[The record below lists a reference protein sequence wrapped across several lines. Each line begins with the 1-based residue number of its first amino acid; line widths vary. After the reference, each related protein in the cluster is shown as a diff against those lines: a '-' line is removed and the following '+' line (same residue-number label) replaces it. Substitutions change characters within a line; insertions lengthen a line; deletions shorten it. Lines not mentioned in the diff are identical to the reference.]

1 MNNLAGL
8 QYVLPPGTV
17 NQLTEDAIEQC
28 QNLGLLLDRY
38 VPAAVLGDNEKKNPW
53 LNNITK
59 SNHVQSELARAA
71 YLRWER
77 LTRTLATVH
86 FKATTDWRMVVGLGG
101 ETVLETDL
109 TLHHLYGIPYI
120 PASALKGLTRSYA
133 TGEVDGYKSEK
144 IGREYKDQ
152 ENILRIFGS
161 QEQAGTVIFFD
172 AFPLNGEVKFALDI
186 MNPHYPNYYRDR
198 STPPTNDQKPSPITF
213 LTVAATTFAF
223 ALAPRRSS
231 SKLDRDDV
239 NLVSTWLQAALA
251 NYGVGGKTSAGYG
264 YFNVQAP
271 YARPDKL
278 PYYKVGDTV
287 RGTVVDENI
296 DPVAAKYIQSG
307 RASKC
312 LQLIPFPTNQVLILI
327 DSQYP
332 EARQWRV
339 RNVSLC
345 QLIEER
351 EEDNRTLFIC
361 SPKKK

>member
-17 NQLTEDAIEQC
+17 NQLTEGAIEQC

-38 VPAAVLGDNEKKNPW
+38 VPAAVLGDNEKKNSW
-53 LNNITK
+53 LDNITK
-59 SNHVQSELARAA
+59 SNHVQSELARSA

-120 PASALKGLTRSYA
+120 PASALKGLTRSYV
-133 TGEVDGYKSEK
+133 TGEVDGYIGEK

-152 ENILRIFGS
+152 ESILRIFGS

-231 SKLDRDDV
+231 KQDRDDV

-271 YARPDKL
+271 YARPDIPQFKTGEL
-278 PYYKVGDTV
+278 IKGK
-287 RGTVVDENI
+287 VVDEKN
-296 DPVAAKYIQSG
+296 DPIAAKYIQSG

-312 LQLIPFPTNQVLILI
+312 LQYQLLPTNQVLILI
-327 DSQYP
+327 DAAYL
-332 EARQWRV
+332 EAQHWHTG
-339 RNVSLC
+339 NFSWC
-345 QLIEER
+345 QFIEER
-351 EEDNRTLFIC
+351 EEDNRTLLIC